1 MSENGARTLFFL
13 VYVSFTLIIIHNQW
27 TSGLI
32 YRFSFFRSSLFF
44 SIRATFVFSRFFHRI
59 RNHTRI
65 YIISSRSIVIFS
77 VFTNANCYVT
87 TVPAAPPP
95 HHHHGH
101 RRLLFSVCATV
112 PKCKFSR
119 LTWGPTCS
127 ALAAQ
132 MYCAAQLSSQQQ
144 QMYVFCQLLLFFG
157 FSILNPFN
165 YVEEMVVAVFI
176 FICLFVRFVC
186 TLVCTTFIGFL
197 FHLASRFII
206 EISSSLR

>member
-44 SIRATFVFSRFFHRI
+44 SIRATFVFSRFFHRT
-59 RNHTRI
+59 HVSTS
-65 YIISSRSIVIFS
+65 YLL
-77 VFTNANCYVT
+77 
-87 TVPAAPPP
+87 APSWYFPFLRMQTATSPPFLLPSP

-119 LTWGPTCS
+119 LTLGSDVQRPRRPDVLCS
-127 ALAAQ
+127 PALVAA
-132 MYCAAQLSSQQQ
+132 AANVCILSTLTFFW
-144 QMYVFCQLLLFFG
+144 VFH
-157 FSILNPFN
+157 S
-165 YVEEMVVAVFI
+165 
-176 FICLFVRFVC
+176 
-186 TLVCTTFIGFL
+186 
-197 FHLASRFII
+197 
-206 EISSSLR
+206 